1 MKPNYWSI
9 IFNRPELSMNLSNSK
24 MLTTNNL
31 GQKEE
36 NSTHLNKKRQGDRPR
51 DNGMNVLI
59 FGLSSMMK
67 DLNRI

>member
-1 MKPNYWSI
+1 
-9 IFNRPELSMNLSNSK
+9 MNLSNSK